1 LLDAEEITGLII
13 HEYVPI
19 GWTVTGAAPTHSS
32 YNSETGKVTWVLYGS
47 SLETQTIIY
56 YFCIP
61 ENATGNETFYGEFV
75 YRDEAENEITEQITG
90 DVQVE
95 FVTIKGDLNG
105 DGTVSDFELLS
116 YIDMW
121 VDEEVTNF
129 DLLEVIFNWVSSL

>member
-1 LLDAEEITGLII
+1 MRLLDAEEINGLII
-13 HEYVPI
+13 NEYVPL
-19 GWTVTGAAPTHSS
+19 GWNVTGAAPTYSS
-32 YNSETGKVTWVLYGS
+32 YNSETGEVAWVLYGS

-61 ENATGNETFYGEFV
+61 DNAIGNETFYGEFV

-95 FVTIKGDLNG
+95 FVTIKGDLDG
-105 DGTVSDFELLS
+105 DGTVSDFELLT

-121 VDEEVTNF
+121 VDDEVTDF
-129 DLLEVIFNWVSSL
+129 DLLEVIFNWIG